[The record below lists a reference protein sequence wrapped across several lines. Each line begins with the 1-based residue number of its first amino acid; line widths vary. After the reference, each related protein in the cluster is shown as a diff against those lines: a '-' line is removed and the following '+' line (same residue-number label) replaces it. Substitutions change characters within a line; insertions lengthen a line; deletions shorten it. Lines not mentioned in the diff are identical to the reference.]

1 MANICRSK
9 NISSLHDA
17 LCSIFNLISFD
28 ACSYLAY
35 RSSPNLP
42 NCPLANRNIMT
53 KINFTMKKYGNV
65 IIAVGVPPRLE
76 GRESEVIITG
86 VETPFIFF
94 LLCFDIQ
101 WKYSYWNEER
111 IIFIHSQEMNKSSV
125 AFDVLADISSHNCL
139 SFGLCLCV
147 PVYLGPIFIVV
158 FVFETFKWPFL
169 RPWVAYKPPRRAID
183 LNFTTSNR
191 D

>member
-35 RSSPNLP
+35 RSSPHLP

-94 LLCFDIQ
+94 LLYFDIQ

-111 IIFIHSQEMNKSSV
+111 IIFIHSQEMNKSIRYFKSQLFYLLV
-125 AFDVLADISSHNCL
+125 FAFMFLFILALYLSLSLSLKHSSGL
-139 SFGLCLCV
+139 SFVLELHISH
-147 PVYLGPIFIVV
+147 L
-158 FVFETFKWPFL
+158 EELLT
-169 RPWVAYKPPRRAID
+169 
-183 LNFTTSNR
+183 
-191 D
+191 